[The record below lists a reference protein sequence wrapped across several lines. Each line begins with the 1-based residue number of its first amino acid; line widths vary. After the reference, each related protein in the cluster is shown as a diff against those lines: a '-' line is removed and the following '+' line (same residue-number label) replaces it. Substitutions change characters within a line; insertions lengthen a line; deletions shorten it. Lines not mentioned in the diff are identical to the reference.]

1 MCYVV
6 FLSTTSPEDLS
17 VHDTELMR
25 FERELG
31 NEPAIALLENPHRWY
46 VGSQGPKGC
55 CSCHFRHA
63 IAPELGFAVPQDWY
77 PEDSGNIEATRQF
90 FAIVRKLLGDDE
102 SVDCVDAWS
111 QTMAADIS
119 RQEVSASNLQP
130 GEFRFFENHHFIFK

>member
-17 VHDTELMR
+17 VRDTELMR

-55 CSCHFRHA
+55 CSCHFRHLVS
-63 IAPELGFAVPQDWY
+63 PELGFGVPEDWY
-77 PEDSGNIEATRQF
+77 PENSEDIEATGEF
-90 FAIVRKLLGDDE
+90 FAVIRKLIDDHE
-102 SVDCVDAWS
+102 TVDRVDAWT
-111 QTMAADIS
+111 QTMATDIC
-119 RQEVSASNLQP
+119 RREVSVSNLQR